1 MSILK
6 DKREEQ
12 GYTRDTFCKLFGFAE
27 GSVINWEL
35 GRSRPNWD
43 ILGDVMKAYKI
54 ETDHEVV
61 QLIHEL
67 INIKGK

>member
-6 DKREEQ
+6 DKREAQ
-12 GYTRDTFCKLFGFAE
+12 GYTREIFCKTFGLIE

-54 ETDHEVV
+54 DTDQEVV